1 VSAEGG
7 IAAEEKM
14 FNSPLHY
21 CALCKQYV
29 ELDQSAQE
37 CALQHGCKVDAC
49 PFTHLFK
56 PATSTSD
63 EKAATPAA
71 TPEPD

>member
-1 VSAEGG
+1 VG

-29 ELDQSAQE
+29 ELDQSVQE
-37 CALQHGCKVDAC
+37 CALRHGCKVDAC
-49 PFTHLFK
+49 PSIHLFK
-56 PATSTSD
+56 PAASTSD
-63 EKAATPAA
+63 EKTGAPAT
-71 TPEPD
+71 TREPD

>member
-1 VSAEGG
+1 VG
-7 IAAEEKM
+7 IAGEEKM

-29 ELDQSAQE
+29 ELDQTAQE
-37 CALQHGCKVDAC
+37 CALRHGCKVDAC
-49 PFTHLFK
+49 PFIHLFK

-63 EKAATPAA
+63 EKTGAPAA
-71 TPEPD
+71 APEPD

>member
-1 VSAEGG
+1 
-7 IAAEEKM
+7 M

-29 ELDQSAQE
+29 ELDQMAKE

-49 PFTHLFK
+49 PCEKLLK

-63 EKAATPAA
+63 EEKGTRPATSNPGQVNPAA
-71 TPEPD
+71 KA